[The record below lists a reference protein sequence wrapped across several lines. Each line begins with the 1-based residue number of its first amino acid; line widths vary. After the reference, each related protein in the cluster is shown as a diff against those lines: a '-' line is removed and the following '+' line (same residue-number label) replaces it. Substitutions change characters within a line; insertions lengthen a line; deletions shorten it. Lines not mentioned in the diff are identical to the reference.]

1 MRTLARLGVVL
12 LLVSPIALRGQSGSI
27 PTPESVLGFQPGADF
42 KLATYDQVV
51 SYFQKV
57 DAASDRM
64 TMAQAGKTTQ
74 GRTFYFAL
82 ISSKENLSKVD
93 HYREIARRLAHPE
106 GLTDA
111 EAKALAREGKAFVHI
126 DGGLHATEIAGPQQ
140 TPQLLYD
147 LLARAD
153 QPEMK
158 EVLDNV
164 IFMLWPTINPDG
176 MQMVT
181 DWFMSHVDPANP
193 RGQQPPMPYLYQEY
207 VGHDNNRDAYMLN
220 MVESRVME
228 HTWRSWEPNLV
239 YVLHQAPPNP
249 YRIWLPPFAEPI
261 ALHAPPIPSGQVNTI
276 GMAIAQGLAE
286 NNQPGAVHMLDTYD
300 AWYPGYIDYNPI
312 FKNIPSFWT
321 ETAGASAIPSNVN
334 ATDVQRQ
341 PKALYTDPFP
351 GGEWHLRNA
360 VEYDETAALS
370 VLRYAAKYKESLL
383 YGRYQ
388 SGMAQIAK
396 GRSQAPYAYVIPQA
410 QRDPVAAVELLR
422 RLAFSGIRVYQLTG
436 DVSMSEKT
444 GADAPAATTVPAGSW
459 VVPTDQEFAA
469 LTREVLDVQ
478 VYPDVRSS
486 PSEPLNQPYD
496 AAGWTLPLSMGVTVT
511 PIQATIGADVRAK
524 MRLLGTLP
532 DPKAKPTPYNLTAS
546 ADLATFDS
554 VPGVG
559 FDASP
564 AAAAIVPP
572 VGKITGTGTALAL
585 DPAQNNA
592 FRAMNKAWKA
602 GVTVQYASG
611 KYLVNGLS
619 ETDQNELVK
628 TFALT
633 AERVNATGTTVKKPR
648 LGLFNAPTSMDE
660 GWTRWV
666 LDQYGFEYAR
676 VSGEDI
682 AAGHLRDKLDVLI
695 VTDEGGGP
703 FGGGRGGG
711 RGGGGGTGAPAGAAG
726 ARGGAGGA
734 AGAAGG
740 ATAGAGGAAAA
751 AGAAGAQGG
760 GFGGRGGGAP
770 PDPDRVKAIDEFVR
784 AGGTLVC
791 FNRSSMPVVDQ
802 LHLPVK
808 NAVAGI
814 GRAQFFTGISLL
826 NVQVDRAQRVMSGM
840 PDQAAVFYDGGPVFE
855 TLEGFNGT
863 VLARY
868 AETGQLLASGYLLG
882 DTYLRG
888 KAAALD
894 VPLGDGHVV
903 LLGFRP
909 QWRGQPFG
917 SFRVIFNAAVYAK

>member
-1 MRTLARLGVVL
+1 MRTLVRLSVL
-12 LLVSPIALRGQSGSI
+12 LLLVGPVALRGQSGSI

-51 SYFQKV
+51 GYFQKV

-64 TMAQAGKTTQ
+64 TMVQAGKTTQ

-82 ISSKENLSKVD
+82 ISSKENLAKVD

-147 LLARAD
+147 LLTRAD
-153 QPEMK
+153 QPETK
-158 EVLDNV
+158 QIFDNV

-181 DWFMSHVDPANP
+181 EWFMSHVDAANP
-193 RGQQPPMPYLYQEY
+193 RAPQPQMPYLYQEY

-228 HTWRSWEPNLV
+228 HTWRDWEPNIV

-261 ALHAPPIPSGQVNTI
+261 ALHAPPIPSGQINMI

-286 NNQPGAVHMLDTYD
+286 HNQPGAVHMLDTYD

-321 ETAGASAIPSNVN
+321 ETAGASAIPSNVT

-360 VEYDETAALS
+360 VEYDETASLS
-370 VLRYAAKYKESLL
+370 VLEYAAKYKESLL

-388 SGMAQIAK
+388 SGMGQIAK
-396 GRSQAPYAYVIPQA
+396 GLAQAPYAYVIPQA

-422 RLAFSGIRVYQLTG
+422 RLAFSGVRVYQLTA
-436 DVSMSEKT
+436 DV
-444 GADAPAATTVPAGSW
+444 AAPQAATGTW
-459 VVPTDQEFAA
+459 IIPTDQEFAA
-469 LTREVLDVQ
+469 LAREVLDVQ
-478 VYPDVRSS
+478 VYPNVRSS
-486 PSEPLNQPYD
+486 PDAPLDQPYD

-511 PIQATIGADVRAK
+511 AVQAPLTADVRAK
-524 MRLLGTLP
+524 MKLLGSVA
-532 DPKAKPTPYNLTAS
+532 DPKAKPTPYNLTTSSDAAS
-546 ADLATFDS
+546 FDS
-554 VPGVG
+554 APGVG

-572 VGKITGTGTALAL
+572 PGTITGAGTGLAL
-585 DPAQNNA
+585 DPAQNNT
-592 FRAMNKAWKA
+592 FRALNRAWKA
-602 GVTVQYASG
+602 GVDVQFASG
-611 KYLVNGLS
+611 KYLVHGLS
-619 ETDQNELVK
+619 ENDQSELVK
-628 TFALT
+628 ALVLS
-633 AERVNATGTTVKKPR
+633 AERVSATGTPIKKPR
-648 LGLFNAPTSMDE
+648 LGVFNAPTSMDE

-666 LDQYGFEYAR
+666 LDQYGFEYTR
-676 VSGEDI
+676 V
-682 AAGHLRDKLDVLI
+682 AADELQAGRLRDKYDVILLA
-695 VTDEGGGP
+695 DDGGSAIT
-703 FGGGRGGG
+703 GGGRGGG
-711 RGGGGGTGAPAGAAG
+711 RGGGGGAGG
-726 ARGGAGGA
+726 GRGAGG
-734 AGAAGG
+734 GPPP
-740 ATAGAGGAAAA
+740 
-751 AGAAGAQGG
+751 
-760 GFGGRGGGAP
+760 AP
-770 PDPDRVKAIDEFVR
+770 VADPDRVKAIDEFVR

-791 FNRSSMPVVDQ
+791 FNRSSNVAIDQ

-808 NAVAGI
+808 NVVAGLA
-814 GRAQFFTGISLL
+814 RTQFFTGISLL
-826 NVQVDRAQRVMSGM
+826 NVQVDRSQRVMSGM
-840 PDQAAVFYDGGPVFE
+840 PEQAAVFYDGGPAFE
-855 TLEGFNGT
+855 TQAGFEGA
-863 VLARY
+863 VLAKY
-868 AETGQLLASGYLLG
+868 ADTGSPLASGYMLG
-882 DTYLRG
+882 ESYLRG

-894 VPLGDGHVV
+894 VKLGDGHVV

-917 SFRVIFNAAVYAK
+917 TFRVIFNSAVYVK